1 MSNWH
6 METLFARESLPG
18 ASRKRSFDCWYGLSA
33 VSCFICACVPRRV
46 SCRSGGCL
54 QGYGGSEVF
63 YSLDLS
69 LQFTRILHFDAF
81 QIFTTGVGRECLHG
95 TEMKWKVAVGIAA
108 ILIAL
113 AVVLVC
119 SRPPQVPIQ
128 VSGGLTEREVSD
140 ICASVR
146 RSMRSRIFPDL
157 SRQSLVAAPR
167 AILEWIRRPRPEIWK
182 VEARN
187 DVFVAV
193 TGRFARDNPPCP
205 RVFWGV
211 FKGTNGW
218 RVELEYNYTLPLR
231 VHQLQRS
238 NYRLSRSKGEGQ

>member
-1 MSNWH
+1 
-6 METLFARESLPG
+6 
-18 ASRKRSFDCWYGLSA
+18 
-33 VSCFICACVPRRV
+33 
-46 SCRSGGCL
+46 
-54 QGYGGSEVF
+54 
-63 YSLDLS
+63 
-69 LQFTRILHFDAF
+69 
-81 QIFTTGVGRECLHG
+81 
-95 TEMKWKVAVGIAA
+95 MKWKVIVGIAA

-119 SRPPQVPIQ
+119 SRPSQVPIQ
-128 VSGGLTEREVSD
+128 VSGGLTELEVSD

-146 RSMRSRIFPDL
+146 RNMRSSILPDL

-167 AILEWIRRPRPEIWK
+167 AILEWIRRPRPKIWK

-193 TGRFARDNPPCP
+193 TGRFARDNPPRP

-218 RVELEYNYTLPLR
+218 SVEMEYNYAQPYPFK
-231 VHQLQRS
+231 RS
-238 NYRLSRSKGEGQ
+238 TYRLSRTRGGGP

>member
-1 MSNWH
+1 
-6 METLFARESLPG
+6 
-18 ASRKRSFDCWYGLSA
+18 
-33 VSCFICACVPRRV
+33 
-46 SCRSGGCL
+46 
-54 QGYGGSEVF
+54 
-63 YSLDLS
+63 
-69 LQFTRILHFDAF
+69 
-81 QIFTTGVGRECLHG
+81 
-95 TEMKWKVAVGIAA
+95 MKWKVISGIGA

-113 AVVLVC
+113 AVLVC

-146 RSMRSRIFPDL
+146 RNMRSSILPDL
-157 SRQSLVAAPR
+157 SRQSLAAAPR
-167 AILEWIRRPRPEIWK
+167 TILEWIRRPRSEIWK

-218 RVELEYNYTLPLR
+218 RVEHEYYYTPPS
-231 VHQLQRS
+231 QPNQFQRS
-238 NYRLSRSKGEGQ
+238 NYRLSRTRSEGR

>member
-1 MSNWH
+1 MK
-6 METLFARESLPG
+6 
-18 ASRKRSFDCWYGLSA
+18 RKAVYGL
-33 VSCFICACVPRRV
+33 
-46 SCRSGGCL
+46 
-54 QGYGGSEVF
+54 
-63 YSLDLS
+63 
-69 LQFTRILHFDAF
+69 
-81 QIFTTGVGRECLHG
+81 
-95 TEMKWKVAVGIAA
+95 AA

-113 AVVLVC
+113 VAVVLVC

-128 VSGGLTEREVSD
+128 VSGSLTEGEVSE

-146 RSMRSRIFPDL
+146 RKMRTNVLPDL
-157 SRQSLVAAPR
+157 SRQSLVAASR
-167 AILEWIRRPRPEIWK
+167 AILDWFRRPKPVIWK

-218 RVELEYNYTLPLR
+218 RVELEYNYTLLPQ

-238 NYRLSRSKGEGQ
+238 NYRLSRTKDGGQ